1 MTPKRIAAIDLGSN
15 SFLLTIVQIVAD
27 GIRTL
32 HDSCIITQ
40 ISKDMDQ
47 NANMAQKSISRAIEA
62 VWKFQGILVKY
73 EVDILIPVATAVFRK
88 AANAQVFLDEAEQ
101 ILGTTV
107 NIISGQ
113 REAELSFNS
122 IAKDP
127 IFTDIRDLCVVDLGG
142 GSAEIAS
149 IGKSGLTLN
158 SFPIG
163 AMAMKQAHVSHDPIT
178 AGEIAAIIDNVR
190 QECTGMPASTHSLVG
205 VGGAFVNFG
214 GYLLGSMNHSI
225 IHGVNITTQQLEE
238 ITNRLCAVDETER
251 KQIPGLEPERAGVI
265 HISAI
270 VASELMKSLGV
281 SEFRVSV
288 KGLRWGVIYEACDAR
303 RH

>member
-1 MTPKRIAAIDLGSN
+1 MKPQRIAAMDLGSN
-15 SFLLTIVQIVAD
+15 SFLLTIVQTGIE

-40 ISKDMDQ
+40 LSKDMDEHK
-47 NANMAQKSISRAIEA
+47 NMAQESITRGLAA
-62 VWKFQGILVKY
+62 VRQFEDILTKY
-73 EVDILIPVATAVFRK
+73 EVDVLLPVGTAVFRK
-88 AANAQVFLDEAEQ
+88 AANSQIFLDEVKK
-101 ILGTTV
+101 ILGTEV
-107 NIISGQ
+107 EVISGQ

-127 IFTDIRDLCVVDLGG
+127 IFAGTPDLCVVDLGG

-149 IGKSGLTLN
+149 TGTSGMTLS

-163 AMAMKQAHVSHDPIT
+163 AMAMKQAHVSHDPVT
-178 AGEIAAIIDNVR
+178 DEEIAAITESVR
-190 QECTGMPASTHSLVG
+190 NCCEDLKAGHRSVVG

-214 GYLLGSMNHSI
+214 GYNLGALNLEA
-225 IHGVNITTQQLEE
+225 IHGMSITTQQLDM
-238 ITNRLCAVDETER
+238 IVQRLCAATEDQR

-265 HISAI
+265 HVSAI
-270 VASELMKSLGV
+270 VASELMRVLGV
-281 SEFRVSV
+281 SQFRVSV
-288 KGLRWGVIYEACDAR
+288 KGLRWGVIYEACDAS

>member
-1 MTPKRIAAIDLGSN
+1 MKPQRIAAMDLGSN
-15 SFLLTIVQIVAD
+15 SFLLTIVQTGNG

-40 ISKDMDQ
+40 LSKDMDQ
-47 NANMAQKSISRAIEA
+47 HGDLAQESISRGLAA
-62 VWKFQGILVKY
+62 VRQFRDILSKF
-73 EVDILIPVATAVFRK
+73 EVDVLLPVGTAVFRK
-88 AANAQVFLDEAEQ
+88 AANSQVMLNEVKK
-101 ILGTTV
+101 ILGTEV
-107 NIISGQ
+107 EVISGQ
-113 REAELSFNS
+113 SEAELSFNS

-127 IFTDIRDLCVVDLGG
+127 IFARTPGLCVVDLGG

-149 IGKSGLTLN
+149 AGIGAMALS

-163 AMAMKQAHVSHDPIT
+163 AMAMKQAHVSHDPVT
-178 AGEIAAIIDNVR
+178 DEEIAAITEIVR
-190 QECTGMPASTHSLVG
+190 KYCGDLIAGHRSVVG

-214 GYLLGSMNHSI
+214 GFNLGTLNLEA
-225 IHGVNITTQQLEE
+225 IHGMSITTQRLEV
-238 ITNRLCAVDETER
+238 ITHQLCAATEDQR

-265 HISAI
+265 HVSAI
-270 VASELMKSLGV
+270 VASELMKALGV

-288 KGLRWGVIYEACDAR
+288 KGLRWGLIYEACDAN